1 MTGSPE
7 GTMDVLHQ
15 LLAERTRYETWIT
28 QLEERRAT
36 APGHVLERVRSDY
49 ATRLD
54 QVVTQLRGR
63 AVELE
68 STAATLRSRLGALAT
83 EEETR
88 RDERAET
95 ELRAAVGE
103 YSEDEARSTFERCD
117 ASISSLV
124 AQRDAL
130 GAELAKLQEVL
141 VLVVA
146 REPEPVAPEP
156 VAPEPEPAAEAPP
169 SALEVSQVTAVMSE
183 PDPAGDAPVAAA
195 AEPTTPSAAAELE
208 FLRSLVSAPAPEL
221 GSPDGQEY
229 VAPPVL
235 AAPRRQPTPLSAT
248 AIRDPLRS
256 ALGETGA
263 ATASAMNF
271 LKEAPAEQ
279 VKTLK
284 CQECSTM
291 NYATEWYCER
301 CGGELAAM

>member
-15 LLAERTRYETWIT
+15 LLAERSRYETWIA
-28 QLEERRAT
+28 QLEGRRAT

-68 STAATLRSRLGALAT
+68 ATAATLRSRLAALAT

-103 YSEDEARSTFERCD
+103 YTEEEARSTFERCD

-130 GAELAKLQEVL
+130 GGELAKLQEVL

-146 REPEPVAPEP
+146 REPEPVVPEP
-156 VAPEPEPAAEAPP
+156 SVPEPEPEPVVPA
-169 SALEVSQVTAVMSE
+169 SALEVSQVTAAMSE
-183 PDPAGDAPVAAA
+183 PEAAAPAELPVPAA

-208 FLRSLVSAPAPEL
+208 FLRSLVNAPPPE
-221 GSPDGQEY
+221 PAAHEGQEY

-248 AIRDPLRS
+248 AIRDPLRA

-263 ATASAMNF
+263 SSASAMNF
-271 LKEAPAEQ
+271 LKEVP
-279 VKTLK
+279 
-284 CQECSTM
+284 
-291 NYATEWYCER
+291 
-301 CGGELAAM
+301 